1 MGWLSVFKKKKK
13 VDFLN
18 NTNTE
23 KIKTYTEEIKKQS
36 KGLISI
42 TISSIEQGTIL
53 DYYSPNDDVDNQL
66 AATFQAEV
74 LRQITRGL
82 NYIDDLDDKR
92 IQSLTV
98 SLNDQT
104 QLIFTSE
111 SKEIIVHI
119 ILDNEASNIA
129 IVKSLHKK
137 YRELLNLN

>member
-13 VDFLN
+13 VDFSN
-18 NTNTE
+18 NVNSE
-23 KIKTYTEEIKKQS
+23 KVKTYTEEIKKQS

-42 TISSIEQGTIL
+42 TILSTEQGTVL

-66 AATFQAEV
+66 AATFQTEV
-74 LRQITRGL
+74 LRQISRGL
-82 NYIDDLDDKR
+82 NYVDDLEDKS
-92 IQSLTV
+92 IQSLTI

-119 ILDNEASNIA
+119 ILDNEESNITV
-129 IVKSLHKK
+129 IKSLHKK
-137 YRELLNLN
+137 HKELLNLS

>member
-13 VDFLN
+13 IDFSN

-23 KIKTYTEEIKKQS
+23 KIKAYTKEIKKQS